1 VERVY
6 CIEEADCP
14 LLQIEVYERG
24 SGKTFSCGSGSVAV
38 AYSYF
43 KRKHGEIINGKKVMI
58 KSDGGILQVEFK
70 NNEAYLTG
78 EIKEIYKG
86 EIDEI

>member
-1 VERVY
+1 
-6 CIEEADCP
+6 
-14 LLQIEVYERG
+14 
-24 SGKTFSCGSGSVAV
+24 
-38 AYSYF
+38 
-43 KRKHGEIINGKKVMI
+43 MI